1 MFDKQKGTTRQ
12 GGAESAAAA
21 DDSRVAAPA
30 TTPPGSSSSGKGG
43 AALIGATITIKGD
56 VVGDENLMIEGK
68 VEGSVTLN
76 THELTIGQSGQVQ
89 ADITAKNIRI
99 DGEVKGDIAG
109 REKVIISRTGNVTGN
124 IVAPRV
130 TLEDGAKFKGR
141 IDMDPS
147 SVSQESGPLERAG
160 TASKP
165 AGEPR
170 ADKDSTPGATGS

>member
-1 MFDKQKGTTRQ
+1 MFDKQKGTNRQ
-12 GGAESAAAA
+12 GGVESGSSAA
-21 DDSRVAAPA
+21 DDSKTSAPA
-30 TTPPGSSSSGKGG
+30 SPAPSSPPSGKGG

-56 VVGDENLMIEGK
+56 VVGDENLMVEGK

-99 DGEVKGDIAG
+99 DGQVKGDIAG

-147 SVSQESGPLERAG
+147 SVPQEGASAKPAAEPKVDKDTAAG
-160 TASKP
+160 T
-165 AGEPR
+165 G
-170 ADKDSTPGATGS
+170 G